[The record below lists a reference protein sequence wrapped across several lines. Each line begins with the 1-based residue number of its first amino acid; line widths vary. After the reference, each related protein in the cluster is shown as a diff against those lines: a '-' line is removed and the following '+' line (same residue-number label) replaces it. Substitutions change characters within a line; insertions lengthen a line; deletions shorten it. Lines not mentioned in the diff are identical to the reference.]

1 MKSMFNRN
9 SLSDDPKPNQ
19 SLSLR
24 INVFFFGTFII
35 FCIIIVRLAII
46 QFVEGPTLTEA
57 EASRDTKSVP
67 LASIRGSIRAQAGEK
82 LAYSTSVQT
91 LYFTLT
97 KDFSQTS
104 TDKETKITART
115 PEAVAKADLLASN
128 LAADFAVYGAK
139 VPEEEALTKEAVLKA
154 MDLDSRVYSGFM
166 LRPIKRGLTNEEVA
180 YFMEHK
186 DKYPNLTV
194 SEEDERHYDPD
205 TVAVQTVGYI
215 KPFRKSNS
223 LAIYQNILAAMK
235 REGDPG
241 LAYRD
246 DEFVGYDGLELQYQR
261 ELRGRNGYLM
271 VGVNAQ
277 NIAEGIEEMVPPVK
291 GNDVWTT
298 INKNIQMKTE
308 QAILDQIKWVHHNPV
323 QGKVHPDAKTGYAVA
338 MEVDTGNVVA
348 MASME
353 DYDTN
358 LWKSGTMPDEIWEKL
373 MLNYQNGAIWPIS
386 SGRSGHNFDS
396 AVLLGSVIKP
406 LTVLIGLNEGFIT
419 TSTTYTDKGS
429 TTFGREGHETTV
441 RNSGSH
447 AYGYFSSPA
456 KAIEKS
462 SNVFMIDM
470 VGNMLYK
477 KYGSKGVDVWDRY
490 MKDFGLGVLPGS
502 GLPGEHKGVIN
513 YYNEADID
521 AGGGGA
527 QSALVYASF
536 GQQGRYTAMQLAQY
550 ASTLANQGARIKPQ
564 LVSKITDPAGN
575 TVKTFKREV
584 LNEVKFDKA
593 YWREVIK
600 GMNSAVSS
608 FEDFPYDFARKT
620 GTSQQQYFIKKQSYL
635 ADNGVFIAF
644 APREN
649 PKLAVA
655 VVIPEGGF
663 GSSSAAPVARKIFD
677 AYDWE
682 FGLDGIAKKNLP
694 PKVDPAD
701 KTAADEEQAE
711 DGGNGETAEEEH

>member
-1 MKSMFNRN
+1 MKSIFKSN
-9 SLSDDPKPNQ
+9 SLSDDQKTNQ

-24 INVFFFGTFII
+24 INVFFFSTFII
-35 FCIIIVRLAII
+35 FCIIIVRLAIL
-46 QFVEGPTLTEA
+46 QFVEGPTLKEA
-57 EASRDTKSVP
+57 ETSRDTKSVP
-67 LASIRGSIRAQAGEK
+67 LASIRGTIYAQAGEK

-97 KDFSQTS
+97 KEYSETS
-104 TDKETKITART
+104 KDKKTKKTART
-115 PEAVAKADLLASN
+115 PEAVAKAGLLATE
-128 LAADFAVYGAK
+128 LAADFATHGAK
-139 VPEEEALTKEAVLKA
+139 VPKDEVLTKEAVLKA
-154 MDLDSRVYSGFM
+154 MDLDSKVYSGFM
-166 LRPIKRGLTNEEVA
+166 LRPIKRGLTNKEVA

-194 SEEDERHYDPD
+194 SEEDERHYDKD
-205 TVAVQTVGYI
+205 TVASQTIGYI
-215 KPFRKSNS
+215 KPFKKTDMD
-223 LAIYQNILAAMK
+223 IYRNILAAMK
-235 REGDPG
+235 NEGDPG

-277 NIAEGIEEMVPPVK
+277 NIAEGIEKVVPPVK
-291 GNDVWTT
+291 GNDLWTT
-298 INKNIQMKTE
+298 INKNVQLKTE
-308 QAILDQIKWVHHNPV
+308 QAILDQIEWVHRNPV

-338 MEVDTGNVVA
+338 MEVDTGNIVA

-358 LWKSGTMPDEIWEKL
+358 LWTKGTLPPSVWNEL
-373 MLNYQNGAIWPIS
+373 MLNYMNGTITPIS
-386 SGRSGHNFDS
+386 SGRSGHNFES
-396 AVLLGSVIKP
+396 AVFLGSVIKP

-441 RNSGSH
+441 RNAGGH
-447 AYGYFSSPA
+447 PYGYFSSPA

-470 VGNMLYK
+470 IGKKLYE
-477 KYGSKGVDVWDRY
+477 KYHEEGVKVWDRY
-490 MKDFGLGVLPGS
+490 MRDFGLGEVPGS
-502 GLPGEHKGVIN
+502 GLPGEHKGIID
-513 YYNEADID
+513 YFDEAKN
-521 AGGGGA
+521 GSP
-527 QSALVYASF
+527 QSALVFASF
-536 GQQGRYTAMQLAQY
+536 GQQGRYTALQLAQY
-550 ASTLANQGARIKPQ
+550 ASTLANQGVRIKPQ
-564 LVSKITDPAGN
+564 LVSKVTDSAGK
-575 TVKTFKREV
+575 TVKTFGREV
-584 LNEVKFDKA
+584 LNEVKFDKS

-600 GMNSAVSS
+600 GMNTDVKA
-608 FEDFPYDFARKT
+608 FEGFPYDFARKT
-620 GTSQQQYFIKKQSYL
+620 GTSQQEYYRKVNGVNTKFTV
-635 ADNGVFIAF
+635 DNGVFIAF

-663 GSSSAAPVARKIFD
+663 GSNSAAPVARKIFD

-682 FGLDGIAKKNLP
+682 YGLDGTPKKSIP
-694 PKVDPAD
+694 PKEDADD
-701 KTAADEEQAE
+701 KTTGDGEAAE
-711 DGGNGETAEEEH
+711 DGH

>member
-1 MKSMFNRN
+1 MKTIFQPDSFH
-9 SLSDDPKPNQ
+9 DDPEPKQ

-24 INVFFFGTFII
+24 INIFFFCTFII
-35 FCIIIVRLAII
+35 FCIIIVRLAIL
-46 QFVEGPTLTEA
+46 QFVEGPTLTEV
-57 EASRDTKSVP
+57 ETSRDTKNVP
-67 LASIRGSIRAQAGEK
+67 LASIRGTIFAAGGEK

-91 LYFTLT
+91 LYFSLT
-97 KDFSQTS
+97 SDFLQTS
-104 TDKETKITART
+104 TDKATQITSRT
-115 PEAVAKADLLASN
+115 PEARAKADTLAAN
-128 LAADFAVYGAK
+128 LAADFAAYGAQ
-139 VPEEEALTKEAVLKA
+139 VPPEEVITKEAVLKA

-166 LRPIKRGLTNEEVA
+166 LRPIKRGLTKEEVA

-205 TVAVQTVGYI
+205 TVATQTIGYI
-215 KPFRKSNS
+215 KPFKKSNS
-223 LAIYQNILAAMK
+223 LNIYKNILAAMK
-235 REGDPG
+235 KEGDPG

-246 DEFVGYDGLELQYQR
+246 DEFVGVDGLELQYQR
-261 ELRGRNGYLM
+261 ELRGRNGYLT

-277 NIAEGIEEMVPPVK
+277 NMSEGIQEITPPVK
-291 GNDVWTT
+291 GNNLWTT
-298 INKNIQMKTE
+298 INKNIQLKTE
-308 QAILDQIKWVHHNPV
+308 QAIMDQIQWVNTHPV
-323 QGKVHPDAKTGYAVA
+323 QGKVHPYAETGYAVA
-338 MEVDTGNVVA
+338 MEVDTGNIVA

-358 LWKSGTMPDEIWEKL
+358 LWTAGTIPEEIWDKNNLE
-373 MLNYQNGAIWPIS
+373 LNRQNGTITPFM
-386 SGRSGHNFDS
+386 SGRSGHNFES
-396 AVLLGSVIKP
+396 TVFLGSVIKP

-419 TSTTYTDKGS
+419 THTSYTDTGS
-429 TTFGREGHETTV
+429 TVFGKEGYETTV

-447 AYGYFSSPA
+447 AYGYFKSPA
-456 KAIEKS
+456 MAIEKS
-462 SNVFMIDM
+462 SNVFMIEM
-470 VGNMLYK
+470 VGNKLYE
-477 KYGSKGVDVWDRY
+477 KYGSKGVDVWDKY
-490 MKDFGLGVLPGS
+490 MKEFGLGVAPGS
-502 GLPGEHKGVIN
+502 GLPIEHKGLIN
-513 YYNEADID
+513 YFDEAKT
-521 AGGGGA
+521 GSP

-536 GQQGRYTAMQLAQY
+536 GQQGRYTVLQLAQY

-575 TVKTFKREV
+575 TVKTFGREV
-584 LNEVKFDKA
+584 LNEVQFDKSN
-593 YWREVIK
+593 WREVIK
-600 GMNSAVSS
+600 GMNTAVSA

-620 GTSQQQYFIKKQSYL
+620 GTSQQQYSVKGTSYL

-682 FGLDGIAKKNLP
+682 YGLDGTPKKSIPPKKNA
-694 PKVDPAD
+694 VDQTDGNEESNTEAD
-701 KTAADEEQAE
+701 
-711 DGGNGETAEEEH
+711 